1 MENKSR
7 TVLITG
13 ASRGIGKATAIKL
26 ASMNHNLA
34 INYNSHKDEADEV
47 VAEIKKLGGNAI
59 SIQGNVKD
67 KNDCEKII
75 KTTEDKFGTVEILI
89 NNAGVIS
96 DSLLLRMKDEDF
108 EHTMQTNMY
117 GTFYCTHR
125 VIQSMVKNRWGRIIN
140 ISSVV
145 GIRGNIGQS
154 NYAASKSAIHGFSK
168 SIAKE
173 VATRGITVN
182 VVAPGYV
189 KTATSDVLS
198 EKMKEN
204 VKSWIPMGR
213 FGEIEEIVP
222 IIVFLTTDEA
232 KYITGEI
239 IRVDGGMAI

>member
-67 KNDCEKII
+67 KNDCENII

-198 EKMKEN
+198 EKMKET

-222 IIVFLTTDEA
+222 IIVFLTSDEA

>member
-198 EKMKEN
+198 EKMKET

-222 IIVFLTTDEA
+222 IIVFLTSDEA

>member
-34 INYNSHKDEADEV
+34 INYNNHKDEADEV
-47 VAEIKKLGGNAI
+47 VSEIKKFGGNAF

-67 KNDCEKII
+67 KSDCENII
-75 KTTEDKFGTVEILI
+75 KSTEDKFGAVEILI

-204 VKSWIPMGR
+204 VI
-213 FGEIEEIVP
+213 
-222 IIVFLTTDEA
+222 
-232 KYITGEI
+232 
-239 IRVDGGMAI
+239 

>member
-1 MENKSR
+1 LENKSR

-67 KNDCEKII
+67 KNDCENII

-198 EKMKEN
+198 EKMKET

-222 IIVFLTTDEA
+222 IIVFLTSDEA

>member
-47 VAEIKKLGGNAI
+47 VSEIKKLGGNAI

-67 KNDCEKII
+67 KNDCENII

-198 EKMKEN
+198 EKMKET

-222 IIVFLTTDEA
+222 IIVFLTSDEA

>member
-34 INYNSHKDEADEV
+34 INYNNHKDEADEV
-47 VAEIKKLGGNAI
+47 VSEIKKFGGNAF

-67 KNDCEKII
+67 KSDCENII
-75 KTTEDKFGTVEILI
+75 KSTEDKFGAVEILI

>member
-1 MENKSR
+1 MEIKTRN
-7 TVLITG
+7 VLITG
-13 ASRGIGKATAIKL
+13 ASRGIGRAVAIKL
-26 ASMNHNLA
+26 ASMNHKVV
-34 INYNSHKDEADEV
+34 INYNSHENEAKQV
-47 VAEIKKLGGNAI
+47 VKEIEKLGGSAFC
-59 SIQGNVKD
+59 IQGNVKI
-67 KNDCEKII
+67 KSDCERII
-75 KTTEDKFGTVEILI
+75 KSAEEKFGPIEILI

-96 DSLLLRMKDEDF
+96 DSLIIRMKDKDF
-108 EHTMQTNMY
+108 EHTMQTNMF
-117 GTFYCTHR
+117 GTYYCTQR

-154 NYAASKSAIHGFSK
+154 NYAASKSAIHGFTK

-173 VATRGITVN
+173 VAKRGITVN

-198 EKMKEN
+198 EKMKDT

-213 FGEIEEIVP
+213 FGEIDEIVP
-222 IIVFLTTDEA
+222 IIVFLTSDNA
-232 KYITGEI
+232 QYITGEI

>member
-34 INYNSHKDEADEV
+34 INYNNHKDEADEV
-47 VAEIKKLGGNAI
+47 VSEIKKFGGNAF

-67 KNDCEKII
+67 KSDCENILKS
-75 KTTEDKFGTVEILI
+75 TEDKFGAVEILI

>member
-145 GIRGNIGQS
+145 GIRGIIGQS

>member
-34 INYNSHKDEADEV
+34 INYNNHKDEADEV
-47 VAEIKKLGGNAI
+47 VSEIKKFGGNAF

-67 KNDCEKII
+67 KSDCENII
-75 KTTEDKFGTVEILI
+75 KSTEDKFGAVEILI

-222 IIVFLTTDEA
+222 IIVFLTSDEA

-239 IRVDGGMAI
+239 IRVYGRMEI